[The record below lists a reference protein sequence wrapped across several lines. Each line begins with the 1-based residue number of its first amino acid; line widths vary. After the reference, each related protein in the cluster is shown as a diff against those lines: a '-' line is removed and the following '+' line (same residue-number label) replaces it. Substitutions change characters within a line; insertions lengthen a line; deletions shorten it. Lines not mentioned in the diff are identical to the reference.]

1 MEKIIKKK
9 GKVNYV
15 HVVVKKDNLSVYDYT
30 FLLQTWQE
38 KNMHG
43 NRTFI
48 GKAHV
53 TEIW

>member
-15 HVVVKKDNLSVYDYT
+15 HVVVKRLIVYDYT